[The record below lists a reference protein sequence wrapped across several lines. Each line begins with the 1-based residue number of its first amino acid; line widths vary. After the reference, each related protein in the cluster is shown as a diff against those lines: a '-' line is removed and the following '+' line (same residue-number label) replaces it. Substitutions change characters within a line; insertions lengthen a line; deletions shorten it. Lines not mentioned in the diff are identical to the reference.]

1 MNKAELTGYPSID
14 KPWLKYYS
22 EEARNAK
29 VPKFTIYEYLWE
41 NSKKHLNDTALNC
54 QDRKVSYGE
63 MFEQI
68 ERAAHAFVNLGVN
81 PNDVVVIVTFTTPQ
95 TIYSIYALNRIG
107 AIPNLIDPRTSSDGI
122 RKYILETNAKY
133 VLTLDILTQKMEQAI
148 TDTDVQKIIT
158 ISTINR
164 FTNKLHAIFKFQKQK
179 KILPW
184 HLFIRRQE
192 GKLPPITYREN
203 SCCAIVH
210 TGGTTGIPKG
220 VMLSNE
226 NLNTMVINAKFS
238 EESYGTGNVFLNII
252 PPFVAYGLVNAM
264 HMVLSCGME
273 NVLIPRFNPAVFDEL
288 ILKYRPTHILG
299 VPTHYARLFG
309 SKKLEGVDLSFL
321 KMVGVGGDS
330 LSAEMER
337 HIADFLHAHG
347 ANIPIATGYGM
358 TEVSAAACGF
368 HKKAN
373 RIGSVGIPFINTVIR
388 IVDAETGEEKT
399 YDEQGEILIS
409 SPAVMLG
416 YDHNPEETDMVIFQ
430 EKDGRRWM
438 RSGDIG
444 HMDRDGFLYVDGRC
458 KRIIIRYSGLK
469 VFPSQIENVIATHPK
484 VRECCVIGWPDEPHP
499 QGKIPAVYAVLEEET
514 NKEKVKCELINL
526 CMKNL
531 PEYAQPIDFIFI
543 DKMPLTDNGKIDFRV
558 LEDME
563 RSK

>member
-1 MNKAELTGYPSID
+1 MNAE
-14 KPWLKYYS
+14 
-22 EEARNAK
+22 
-29 VPKFTIYEYLWE
+29 VPKCTIYEYLWE
-41 NSKKHLNDTALNC
+41 NSKKHLNDIALNC
-54 QDRKVSYGE
+54 QDHKVSYGE
-63 MFEQI
+63 MFEKI
-68 ERAAHAFVNLGVN
+68 ESAAHAFLNLGVRS
-81 PNDVVVIVTFTTPQ
+81 NDVVVIVTFTTPQ

-122 RKYILETNAKY
+122 RKYILETNARY
-133 VLTLDILTQKMEQAI
+133 VLTLDILGQKIEQAI
-148 TDTDVQKIIT
+148 TATDVQKVIT
-158 ISTINR
+158 IQTVNR
-164 FTNKLHAIFKFQKQK
+164 FMNRLLAIFRFQKAGR

-192 GKLPPITYREN
+192 GELPPISYTEN

-226 NLNTMVINAKFS
+226 NLNAMVINAKSS
-238 EESYGTGNVFLNII
+238 EGSYGAGNVFLNII

-321 KMVGVGGDS
+321 KIVGVGGDS
-330 LSAEMER
+330 LSAEMEG

-347 ANIPIATGYGM
+347 ANIPVATGYGM

-373 RIGSVGIPFINTVIR
+373 RVGSVGIPFINTVIR
-388 IVDAETGEEKT
+388 IVDVETGEEKK

-409 SPAVMLG
+409 SPAVML
-416 YDHNPEETDMVIFQ
+416 
-430 EKDGRRWM
+430 
-438 RSGDIG
+438 
-444 HMDRDGFLYVDGRC
+444 
-458 KRIIIRYSGLK
+458 
-469 VFPSQIENVIATHPK
+469 
-484 VRECCVIGWPDEPHP
+484 
-499 QGKIPAVYAVLEEET
+499 
-514 NKEKVKCELINL
+514 
-526 CMKNL
+526 
-531 PEYAQPIDFIFI
+531 
-543 DKMPLTDNGKIDFRV
+543 
-558 LEDME
+558 
-563 RSK
+563 